1 MRARSAS
8 LACCRRLVSV
18 EEEDAAKVAAAAS
31 AAVEVEEEAVPVV
44 TRAPAGMAM
53 LGSGRPKYVP

>member
-8 LACCRRLVSV
+8 LACCRRLESV
-18 EEEDAAKVAAAAS
+18 EEEAAKVAAAAS
-31 AAVEVEEEAVPVV
+31 AAVDVDEAVPVL

-53 LGSGRPKYVP
+53 LGSGI

>member
-31 AAVEVEEEAVPVV
+31 AAVDVEEAVPVV
-44 TRAPAGMAM
+44 TLAPAGMAI
-53 LGSGRPKYVP
+53 LGSGI